1 MTAPATT
8 RPAKP
13 PYRVPSMAEVAATP
27 SNGYSTV
34 STFSGAGGS
43 CLGFRMAGFQ
53 ILYASEFISAARD
66 TYLANWPHALVD
78 PRDIREVTAD
88 DLLAKIGRQPGEVD
102 VLEGSPPCAAF
113 STAGKR
119 EKTWGKVK
127 NYSDGAQVTDDLFYE
142 YARLLEGIQ
151 PRTFVAEN
159 VSGLVK
165 GTAKGYF
172 KLILARLR
180 ACGYRV
186 QARLLDAQ
194 WLGVPQQRQRL
205 IFIGVRNDLGLD
217 PVFPEPLPYRYSVR
231 DALPWL
237 TGIQSQGHGFYE
249 GGRRSAALPAPT
261 VAASQGGAAY
271 NGHEVEEVVAVSRN
285 GGYGTEDWQS
295 PELPAKTIGAGPQ
308 TGNGRAGAGEIQ
320 VRREVE
326 PEADISRY
334 AIGEEWER
342 LKPGEQSDRYFS
354 LQRAHPDQPSPT
366 VTATGSTLSAAAVT
380 HPTEKRKFTLA
391 ELRRICSFPDDFAL
405 TGSYAQG
412 WERMGRAVPPL
423 MMRAVAETVRDRIL
437 AVADGKAAG

>member
-1 MTAPATT
+1 MEWAAEVSAPATT
-8 RPAKP
+8 RPVKP
-13 PYRVPSMAEVAATP
+13 PYQVPSMAEVAATP
-27 SNGYSTV
+27 PNGYSTV

-53 ILYASEFISAARD
+53 VLYASEFIPAARD

-78 PRDIREVTAD
+78 PRDIREVTAQ
-88 DLLAKIGRQPGEVD
+88 DLLSKIGKRAGEVD

-151 PRTFVAEN
+151 PRVFVAEN
-159 VSGLVK
+159 VSGLIK

-205 IFIGVRNDLGLD
+205 IFLGVRNDLRLD
-217 PVFPEPLPYRYSVR
+217 PVFPEPLAYRYSVR

-237 TGIQSQGHGFYE
+237 VGIQSQGHGFYE

-271 NGHEVEEVVAVSRN
+271 NGHEVEEAVAVQRLPESLE
-285 GGYGTEDWQS
+285 GYVT
-295 PELPAKTIGAGPQ
+295 GA
-308 TGNGRAGAGEIQ
+308 
-320 VRREVE
+320 
-326 PEADISRY
+326 
-334 AIGEEWER
+334 EWER
-342 LKPGEQSDRYFS
+342 LLPGQSSDRYYN
-354 LQRAHPDQPSPT
+354 LARPHPDRPSPT
-366 VTATGSTLSAAAVT
+366 VTAIGGHGGTAAVT
-380 HPTEKRKFTLA
+380 HPTEKRKFTIA
-391 ELRRICSFPDDFAL
+391 ELRRICSFPDDFVL
-405 TGSYAQG
+405 TGSYAQQ
-412 WERMGRAVPPL
+412 WERCGRAVPPL
-423 MMRAVAETVRDRIL
+423 MMRSVAETVRDQVL